1 VEKPVTTLITDLV
14 AKGGKP
20 RLMVRRAELTV
31 VVGAD
36 KGRECGFA
44 GRNVLVGSRKGC
56 QLFLTDSTVSRNHC
70 ELTLHA
76 GSALL
81 RDLDSSNG
89 TFINGV
95 RIREAYLEPGDTVTV
110 GKTHIRYSVGSRSE
124 PIELSERQSFGP
136 IVGSSVRMRE
146 IFALLEKVAP
156 TEATVLIQGET
167 GTGKDLV
174 ATAIHEVSRRARGP
188 FVVVD
193 CAAMPPNL
201 MEDELFGQLPLALQP
216 KLLRVLENRTVRRLG
231 GSDSVAVDVR
241 LIAATNREL
250 QREVNRNTFREDL
263 FFRLNVIRID
273 LPPLRERPE
282 DIGLLAR
289 SYVRRLLN
297 RLPDASVDDYLPL
310 AARETLKT
318 YPWPGNVRELQN
330 HIQRV
335 VTLSDPEL
343 RPGTGAGPGAVPQ
356 SVEPEA
362 GPESEPRLDLPF
374 RAAKEKCV
382 DRFERSYLKALLAE
396 AKGNISEASRRG
408 QMDRA
413 HLYKLLRKH
422 GLLEI

>member
-1 VEKPVTTLITDLV
+1 
-14 AKGGKP
+14 
-20 RLMVRRAELTV
+20 
-31 VVGAD
+31 
-36 KGRECGFA
+36 
-44 GRNVLVGSRKGC
+44 
-56 QLFLTDSTVSRNHC
+56 
-70 ELTLHA
+70 
-76 GSALL
+76 
-81 RDLDSSNG
+81 
-89 TFINGV
+89 
-95 RIREAYLEPGDTVTV
+95 
-110 GKTHIRYSVGSRSE
+110 
-124 PIELSERQSFGP
+124 
-136 IVGSSVRMRE
+136 MRE

-174 ATAIHEVSRRARGP
+174 ATAIHEVSRRAKGP

-201 MEDELFGQLPLALQP
+201 MEDELFGHERGAYTGAVSARPGAFELAHGGTLFLDEIGELPLALQP

-343 RPGTGAGPGAVPQ
+343 RPGTGAGPGGVPR
-356 SVEPEA
+356 PM
-362 GPESEPRLDLPF
+362 GPETGTEAEPGPRLDLPF

-382 DRFERSYLKALLAE
+382 DRFERSYLKALLSE
-396 AKGNISEASRRG
+396 AQGNISEASRRG